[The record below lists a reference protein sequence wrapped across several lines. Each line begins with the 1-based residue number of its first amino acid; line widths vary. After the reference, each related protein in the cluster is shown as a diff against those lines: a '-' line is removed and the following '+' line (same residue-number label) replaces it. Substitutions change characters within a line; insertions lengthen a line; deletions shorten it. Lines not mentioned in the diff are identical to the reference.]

1 MRAIRA
7 ILLGGLVAGALDIIY
22 AIVIYGPL
30 SYGVPAMRILQS
42 VGAGFIGRDA
52 SRAGEWG
59 TALFGLGTHFLLAM
73 IIAAIFVLASNA
85 LGTLKTRP
93 ILWGFLYGL
102 VAYVMMNYVVSP
114 LSAAGEH
121 GHFAASISEATA
133 RLQESFSE
141 VRGGAA
147 DYPWMLWGTIFTHTV
162 LVGIPIAVINARVN
176 PQQA

>member
-1 MRAIRA
+1 MRTIKAIA
-7 ILLGGLVAGALDIIY
+7 LGGLAAGVLDIIY
-22 AIVIYGPL
+22 AFIIYGPL
-30 SYGVPAMRILQS
+30 SFGVPPMRILQS
-42 VGAGFIGRDA
+42 IVAGFIGRDA
-52 SRAGEWG
+52 SRAGEWT
-59 TALFGLGTHFLLAM
+59 TAMLGLATHFLLAT
-73 IIAAIFVLASNA
+73 IIAAIFVLASNVI
-85 LGTLKTRP
+85 GTLKTRP

-102 VAYVMMNYVVSP
+102 VAYVMMNYVVTT

-147 DYPWMLWGTIFTHTV
+147 DYPWMIWGTLFTHTV

-176 PQQA
+176 PRGA